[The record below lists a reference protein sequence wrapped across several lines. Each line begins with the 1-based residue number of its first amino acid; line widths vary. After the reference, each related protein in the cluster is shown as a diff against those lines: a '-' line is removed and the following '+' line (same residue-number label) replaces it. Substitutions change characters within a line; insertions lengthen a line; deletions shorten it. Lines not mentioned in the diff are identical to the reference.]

1 MLKWSRWRIKI
12 LPNKKFKQCVFL
24 FVLNQYCL
32 FLIIGI
38 KDEGKIL
45 FDPVYCKIKLNLEYK
60 EHPGSTLCTTEK
72 TKEEYV
78 TPGGGSCC
86 TSCCCAGK
94 ENGNVSLPETPVDNQ
109 EIEKDSD
116 NVAFLDNEEEVEEEE
131 QLSGD
136 DGGGSK
142 VTVQ

>member
-1 MLKWSRWRIKI
+1 MSL
-12 LPNKKFKQCVFL
+12 LVGVPAVPPAA
-24 FVLNQYCL
+24 VL
-32 FLIIGI
+32 
-38 KDEGKIL
+38 
-45 FDPVYCKIKLNLEYK
+45 
-60 EHPGSTLCTTEK
+60 
-72 TKEEYV
+72 
-78 TPGGGSCC
+78 
-86 TSCCCAGK
+86 GK